1 MSVLETVL
9 RSIMAIGKGAGV
21 TIIISILSFLLG
33 LLVGI
38 PLAIGRAYGNR
49 LTRTLIQA
57 YEGFFRG
64 TPLIVT
70 LFIFYFGLR
79 YIGQIFG
86 HPDFQIALPPFMA
99 AVLALGLTSSA
110 YQSLIFRGAI
120 QSISSDQYDAARSLG
135 MGRWKAILRII
146 LTQAVRV
153 SIPSMANEFT
163 IVLKDSPITYV
174 VAIPEMLTEA
184 RGVIDSAMGKVFFEV
199 LIPVSILYFILFV
212 CANKLFEALD
222 RKLKIPGFDTAVRQ
236 T

>member
-1 MSVLETVL
+1 MSVLEQISLSALAV
-9 RSIMAIGKGAGV
+9 GKGAV
-21 TIIISILSFLLG
+21 ITVVISLLSFVLG

-38 PLAIGRAYGNR
+38 PLAIGRSYGNR
-49 LTRTLIQA
+49 IIRILIQG

-79 YIGQIFG
+79 YVGQIFG
-86 HPDFQIALPPFMA
+86 HPEFRIALPPFAA

-110 YQSLIFRGAI
+110 YLSLIFRGAL

-135 MGRWKAILRII
+135 MGKWKAILRIMM
-146 LTQAVRV
+146 TQAFRV

-184 RGVIDSAMGKVFFEV
+184 RGIIDSAMGKVFFEV
-199 LIPVSILYFILFV
+199 LIPVSVLYFLLFV
-212 CANKLFEALD
+212 FANRIFESLN
-222 RKLKIPGFDTAVRQ
+222 RKLKIPGFESLEA
-236 T
+236 